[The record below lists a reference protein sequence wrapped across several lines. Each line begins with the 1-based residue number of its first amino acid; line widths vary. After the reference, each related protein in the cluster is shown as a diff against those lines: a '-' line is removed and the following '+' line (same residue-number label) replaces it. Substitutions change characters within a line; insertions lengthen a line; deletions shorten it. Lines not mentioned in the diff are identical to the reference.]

1 MDKSGI
7 TIINNDGNIVL
18 NDTFV
23 NMELLRIVPCKS
35 MTGDSTV
42 ALREMF
48 QDNELLAF
56 VWNNSGGNMVAAI
69 TTNSNKGKVDLVIST
84 DNTDGSGDDGYYT
97 DDDLRN
103 FFKDYYVAFYG
114 FRTRKSDSNYGL
126 EIYDSK
132 GNKIFNS
139 ERKYLNIIY
148 QSQRYIY
155 KNDVDENNKSINVSL
170 DPKRLYG
177 VCCLNYV
184 GYDYAEEGT
193 WEEGGYYPIIVNNK
207 CQWSSFWWD
216 GFTGILDEKWSFAYD
231 SGCYFLIAD
240 VTAIRQ

>member
-7 TIINNDGNIVL
+7 TIINNGDNIVL
-18 NDTFV
+18 NDTFA

-35 MTGDSTV
+35 MTGNDDV
-42 ALREMF
+42 ALHEIF

-69 TTNSNKGKVDLVIST
+69 STYNKNGKVDLAISI
-84 DNTDGSGDDGYYT
+84 DNTDGSGADGYYT

-114 FRTRKSDSNYGL
+114 FMTSKGDSNYGL

-139 ERKYLNIIY
+139 GRKYLNIIY

-155 KNDVDENNKSINVSL
+155 KKDIVENNKSINVNL
-170 DPKRLYG
+170 DPKHIYG

-184 GYDYAEEGT
+184 GYDYAEEGGY
-193 WEEGGYYPIIVNNK
+193 EEGGYYPIIVNNK
-207 CQWSSFWWD
+207 CQWELFYW
-216 GFTGILDEKWSFAYD
+216 GGYTGILDEKWSFTYD

-240 VTAIRQ
+240 VTAIKQ

>member
-7 TIINNDGNIVL
+7 TIINNGGNIVL
-18 NDTFV
+18 NDTFA

-35 MTGDSTV
+35 MTGDGYGT
-42 ALREMF
+42 LNETFR
-48 QDNELLAF
+48 DNELLAF

-69 TTNSNKGKVDLVIST
+69 STHNNEGKVYLAIST
-84 DNTDGSGDDGYYT
+84 DNTDGNGDDGYYT
-97 DDDLRN
+97 DDDSRN

-114 FRTRKSDSNYGL
+114 FMTRKDDSNYGL

-139 ERKYLNIIY
+139 GRKYLNIIY

-155 KNDVDENNKSINVSL
+155 KKDIEENNKFINVNL
-170 DPKRLYG
+170 NPNRLYG

-184 GYDYAEEGT
+184 GFDYAEEGGYT
-193 WEEGGYYPIIVNNK
+193 EGGYYPIIVNNK
-207 CQWSSFWWD
+207 CQWE
-216 GFTGILDEKWSFAYD
+216 GFYWGGYTGILDEKWSFTYD

-240 VTAIRQ
+240 VTAIKQ